1 MEAVRGDMLDS
12 GSCVS
17 GCAGVYGGGVYGGG
31 VTGGGVKG
39 GRGGGGGTADGSTGC
54 AAPQFRQYGCVS
66 PTRFPHWLQ
75 KGIYYSLRY
84 ASTICSSKHISAPA
98 IRSC

>member
-1 MEAVRGDMLDS
+1 MEAVRGEMLDS

-17 GCAGVYGGGVYGGG
+17 GCGGVY
-31 VTGGGVKG
+31 GGGVKG

-54 AAPQFRQYGCVS
+54 AAPQLRQYGCVS

-75 KGIYYSLRY
+75 KGIY
-84 ASTICSSKHISAPA
+84 
-98 IRSC
+98 